1 MADALEVIAAV
12 IGVGACVVGV
22 STVIDGKRDKRDKRG
37 RMGTALLSDTG
48 HLTSSRMYQ
57 LIQAVVEVGILRHY
71 FLITPEP
78 GGFGIIVYP

>member
-1 MADALEVIAAV
+1 MADALQIVATV
-12 IGVGACVVGV
+12 IGIGAGV
-22 STVIDGKRDKRDKRG
+22 AGIGTVIDGKRDKRG